1 MMVVLGTLVLIGAF
15 VFWCDLTDSW
25 GNVFRRNIGAL
36 PRPVPI
42 RKLKP
47 RNEQS

>member
-1 MMVVLGTLVLIGAF
+1 MMIVLGALVVIGVF
-15 VFWCDLTDSW
+15 LFWCDLTDSW
-25 GNVFRRNIGAL
+25 STVFRRTFDPM

-42 RKLKP
+42 KNLKP